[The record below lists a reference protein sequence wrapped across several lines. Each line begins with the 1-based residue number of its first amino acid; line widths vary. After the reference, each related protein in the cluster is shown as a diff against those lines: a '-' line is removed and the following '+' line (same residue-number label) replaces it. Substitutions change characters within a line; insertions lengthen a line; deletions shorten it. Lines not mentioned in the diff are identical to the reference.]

1 MDDFGLMGRTDG
13 RTRTQS
19 VTPLYRTQ
27 RTASAEDV
35 AEPSA
40 EEEEEEEGDKQKS
53 IMWCPRKE
61 EAHKWRMLILSPS
74 RTANVMIGLLQVS
87 TGSGYVPDTN
97 FTS

>member
-1 MDDFGLMGRTDG
+1 MGRTDG
-13 RTRTQS
+13 RTQS
-19 VTPLYRTQ
+19 VTPPYRTR

-40 EEEEEEEGDKQKS
+40 EEEEEEEEGDKQKS

-74 RTANVMIGLLQVS
+74 RTANVMIGFGSSLNR
-87 TGSGYVPDTN
+87 SGYVPDTN
-97 FTS
+97 FIS

>member
-19 VTPLYRTQ
+19 VTPPYRTR

-40 EEEEEEEGDKQKS
+40 EEEEEEGDKQIS
-53 IMWCPRKE
+53 IIWCPRKE

-74 RTANVMIGLLQVS
+74 RTANAMIGLLQVS
-87 TGSGYVPDTN
+87 TESGYVPDTN
-97 FTS
+97 FIS

>member
-13 RTRTQS
+13 RTQS
-19 VTPLYRTQ
+19 VTPPYRTR

-40 EEEEEEEGDKQKS
+40 EEEEEEEGDKQIS
-53 IMWCPRKE
+53 ILWCPRKE

-74 RTANVMIGLLQVS
+74 RTANVMIGFGSSLNR
-87 TGSGYVPDTN
+87 SGYVPDTN
-97 FTS
+97 FIS

>member
-13 RTRTQS
+13 RTQS
-19 VTPLYRTQ
+19 VTPPYRTR

-40 EEEEEEEGDKQKS
+40 EEEEEGDKQKS
-53 IMWCPRKE
+53 IIWCPRKE

-74 RTANVMIGLLQVS
+74 RSANVMIGLLQVS
-87 TGSGYVPDTN
+87 TEYGYVPDTN
-97 FTS
+97 FIS